1 MKTINMKIIIAT
13 IALLALIGEN
23 SNSQSQQKLAQSS
36 FQFLTV
42 VSDAR
47 AAAMGDALNSID

>member
-1 MKTINMKIIIAT
+1 MKKKLNGRIIGILAG
-13 IALLALIGEN
+13 LLLCFIGYAQDN
-23 SNSQSQQKLAQSS
+23 QKLAQSS

-47 AAAMGDALNSID
+47 AAAYGRCFDKS